1 MSKIFK
7 PLNKREEEEII
18 DYYYNPNVECTCN
31 AIFADTHRAWC
42 HRRHRPQEVFYGRGN
57 IQQTEDGHS
66 KAKSS
71 IPSGDISSVVSSS
84 ENRAGIYDEEDF
96 VLSKKIKHY
105 GSPRNWIEKEDIQKL
120 LKLVKQD
127 VDKNKLLEA
136 DFQSGEIEF
145 SLTGELI
152 PIEILNNIIKLRA
165 GEELIQDG

>member
-1 MSKIFK
+1 MVNPIKITMKKEYSWKQYIKDVKSFDIEGS
-7 PLNKREEEEII
+7 LLGSEEDEEGRIVFII
-18 DYYYNPNVECTCN
+18 DK
-31 AIFADTHRAWC
+31 DKS
-42 HRRHRPQEVFYGRGN
+42 N

-84 ENRAGIYDEEDF
+84 ESCKNISEEGF
-96 VLSKKIKHY
+96 VLSKRIRHY
-105 GSPRNWIEKEDIQKL
+105 GNPRNWIEAEDIQKF

-127 VDKNKLLEA
+127 VNKFKLLEA

-152 PIEILNNIIKLRA
+152 PIEILNDIIKLRA